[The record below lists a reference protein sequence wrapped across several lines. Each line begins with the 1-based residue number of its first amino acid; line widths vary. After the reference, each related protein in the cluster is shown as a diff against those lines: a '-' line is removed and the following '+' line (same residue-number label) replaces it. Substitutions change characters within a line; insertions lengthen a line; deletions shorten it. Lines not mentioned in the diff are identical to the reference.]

1 MRIATAISGNLL
13 FKNLESDQK
22 REVVKFHSGNEGRGR
37 VRGRRG
43 EERRGEERRGEER
56 RGGDSSER
64 KLESAKMRSVTAIS
78 RNLLFKTLESDQKR
92 EVVKFHFGNEGRGR
106 VRGRRGEER
115 R

>member
-43 EERRGEERRGEER
+43 EERRGEEM

-92 EVVKFHFGNEGRGR
+92 EVVIPACGTKGADC
-106 VRGRRGEER
+106 
-115 R
+115 